1 MIFSEIFINRDDI
14 PQDILNIDIKT
25 RTNPF
30 AWNGQFSPQF
40 IEALLEKYS
49 QKDSYV
55 IDPFAGSG
63 TTLYECARKRLTV
76 YGAEINASAFHMAKI
91 YESASLAPQKKSS
104 VLDEIDSLIFCLSMN
119 SRDILGELVREI
131 NNRHNTFYADV
142 LSALVVMM
150 DIFRNEITAGLL
162 LEKWKI
168 LAGIIAG
175 IPHSDNTVK
184 IERCDA
190 RFLTLE
196 DNTAD
201 LLITSPPYIN
211 VFNYHQKYRRSVEA
225 LGYDVLTTAKS
236 EIGSNRKN
244 RSNRFL
250 TVIQYCIDMA
260 MAMREAGRGCKDGAR
275 MIYVVGRESRVM
287 GCPFC
292 NSELIYNIGTE
303 ILGFGFI
310 MRQERVFR
318 NRYGQMIYED
328 ILHFRNIKDNNG
340 EIQGKAA
347 DIAVSM
353 LKEKLEYADDR
364 TTPLL
369 TEAIIRKDT
378 VNQSERFIP

>member
-30 AWNGQFSPQF
+30 SWNGQFSPQF

-63 TTLYECARKRLTV
+63 TTLYECARKRLMV
-76 YGAEINASAFHMAKI
+76 YGAEINASAFYMAKI
-91 YESASLAPQKKSS
+91 YESASLAPQEKSS

-119 SRDILGELVREI
+119 SGDILGELVREI
-131 NNRHNTFYADV
+131 NNRRNTFYADV

-168 LAGIIAG
+168 LAGIAAG
-175 IPHSDNTVK
+175 IPHSDNPVK

-244 RSNRFL
+244 RGNRFL

-260 MAMREAGRGCKDGAR
+260 MAMSEAGRVCGDSAR

-328 ILHFRNIKDNNG
+328 ILHFRNTRDNSR
-340 EIQGKAA
+340 EIQVKAA
-347 DIAVSM
+347 DIAVNM
-353 LKEKLEYADDR
+353 LREKLACADDR

-369 TEAIIRKDT
+369 TEAISRKDT
-378 VNQSERFIP
+378 VKPSERFIP